1 MKLKGKTAVIT
12 GGALGIGAAFAK
24 GFASEGANVVIADL
38 ADGSA
43 VITEIKN
50 MGGRAIAVA
59 TDVSRETDCLKT
71 AEAANEA
78 FGSVDILVNNA
89 GIFSGIV
96 MKPFMEVSL
105 DEWNRVM
112 AVNVGG
118 AFNCIK
124 AVFPYMKDRGGK
136 IINVVSG
143 SYYEGVPGFP
153 HYVSS
158 KAALMGLTRGLAR
171 ELGEYNININS
182 LAPGFT
188 LSGGGREV
196 AKNQRYPKIPLSRIV
211 GQRSLDH
218 DQVPEDLV
226 GTAVFL
232 AGPDS
237 DTMTGQVLLNNCG
250 VAFN

>member
-1 MKLKGKTAVIT
+1 MKLRDKVAIVT
-12 GGALGIGAAFAK
+12 GGAQGIGAAFAL
-24 GFASEGANVVIADL
+24 GLAREGARVVIADL
-38 ADGSA
+38 LDGVETVKQIEA
-43 VITEIKN
+43 VGSK
-50 MGGRAIAVA
+50 AVA
-59 TDVSRETDCLKT
+59 VKTDVSREADCLKMAET
-71 AEAANEA
+71 AKTA
-78 FGSVDILVNNA
+78 FGGIDILINNA
-89 GIFSGIV
+89 GLFAGIE
-96 MKPFMEVSL
+96 MKPFMEISFE
-105 DEWNRVM
+105 EWQRVLT
-112 AVNVGG
+112 VNVGG

-124 AVFPYMKDRGGK
+124 AVFPHMKEKGGK

-171 ELGEYNININS
+171 ELGEYRININS

-188 LSGGGREV
+188 LSEG
-196 AKNQRYPKIPLSRIV
+196 AKRVGKEQRYPAVPLPQIV
-211 GQRSLDH
+211 GQKSLER